1 MGRKKSEIRYYA
13 ITIFTCLTAMT
24 LVVVIALFIYDII
37 RKGREEQDA
46 VDAMAA
52 GNILYNQQEVDSMLE
67 EVRTEAMLEGQEQKS
82 EEILGT
88 LKESFLNGST
98 TVGALRPFYPD
109 EIVVVS
115 NGQFH
120 FVPIDETIEKHSLKQ
135 ENLMVTEAGEMQY
148 LEDGIVV
155 SHKGIDVSKYQ
166 GDIDWEKVRADG
178 VEYAFIRLGIRGYS
192 TGKIVLD
199 EKFENNIAGANAA
212 GVKAGVYFF
221 TQAVTVE
228 EALEEADFV
237 LEQIAPYQVDYPVV
251 FDVEKVSESTA
262 RMNQISVEERTA
274 ITKAFC
280 DRIKEAGYDVMIYGN
295 MEMFSVLLDF
305 KQLEAYDK
313 WYAYY
318 DSLVYFPYDY
328 EVWQY
333 SEKGNIDGI
342 STEVDL
348 NIAFKE
354 W

>member
-1 MGRKKSEIRYYA
+1 MERKKSEIRYYA

-24 LVVVIALFIYDII
+24 LVVVIALFVYDTI
-37 RKGREEQDA
+37 RNKRAEQEA
-46 VDAMAA
+46 VDAMAN
-52 GNILYNQQEVDSMLE
+52 GGIIYNQEEVDSMLT
-67 EVRTEAMLEGQEQKS
+67 EVRAAALLEGEEKKS
-82 EEILGT
+82 EEILGA
-88 LKESFLNGST
+88 LKQSFVDGST
-98 TVGALRPFYPD
+98 TVGALRPFYPND
-109 EIVVVS
+109 IVVVS
-115 NGQFH
+115 NGKFN
-120 FVPIDETIEKHSLKQ
+120 FVPIDDSLQKHSLKQ
-135 ENLMVTEAGEMQY
+135 ENLLVTEDGEMQY
-148 LEDGIVV
+148 LEGDIVV

-166 GDIDWEKVRADG
+166 GDIDWERVKADG
-178 VEYAFIRLGIRGYS
+178 VEYAFIRLGIRGYG
-192 TGKIVLD
+192 TGAIVLD
-199 EKFENNIAGANAA
+199 ETYEANIAGANAA

-251 FDVEKVSESTA
+251 LDVEKVSESTA

-274 ITKAFC
+274 IVKAFC
-280 DRIKEAGYDVMIYGN
+280 DRIQEAGYDTMIYGN

-318 DSLVYFPYDY
+318 DDFVYFPYDY

-333 SEKGNIDGI
+333 SEKGKVDGI
-342 STEVDL
+342 STDVDL